1 VSLKS
6 LFRGAG
12 TMLARCWHTT
22 NRQHRKMPML
32 LHKPKGYAILL
43 AMEANEDNKGTR
55 MLTTGAVARRLGVT
69 AWTVRQLIERGE
81 LPALRVTKHYRV
93 RESDLEAFIQAHKTK

>member
-1 VSLKS
+1 
-6 LFRGAG
+6 
-12 TMLARCWHTT
+12 
-22 NRQHRKMPML
+22 
-32 LHKPKGYAILL
+32 
-43 AMEANEDNKGTR
+43 

-93 RESDLEAFIQAHKTK
+93 READLEAFIEAHKTKA